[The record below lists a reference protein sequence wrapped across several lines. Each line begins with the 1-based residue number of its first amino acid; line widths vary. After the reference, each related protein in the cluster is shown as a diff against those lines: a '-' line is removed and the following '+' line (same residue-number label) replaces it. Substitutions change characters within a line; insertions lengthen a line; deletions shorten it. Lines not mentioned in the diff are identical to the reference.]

1 MEFNKYFTNHENNH
15 LFFRNIAY
23 NYLLKSKNE
32 YLINNNFVEYRGNVI
47 DFEGYLD
54 NVKKVGNYLGE
65 LEMSVITVILNI
77 SIYIFELNENNNS
90 YKLVYKNI
98 G

>member
-1 MEFNKYFTNHENNH
+1 MNVYTYYQDFRKVSCQFIKKYFTNV
-15 LFFRNIAY
+15 LS
-23 NYLLKSKNE
+23 NYLFLVTN
-32 YLINNNFVEYRGNVI
+32 
-47 DFEGYLD
+47 